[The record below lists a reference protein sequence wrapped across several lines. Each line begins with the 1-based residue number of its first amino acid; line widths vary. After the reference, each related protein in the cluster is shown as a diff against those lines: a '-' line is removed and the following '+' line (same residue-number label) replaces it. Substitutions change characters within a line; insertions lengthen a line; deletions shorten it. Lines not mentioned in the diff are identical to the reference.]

1 MNFGP
6 RDKPVRIMKNFAWF
20 AAVLL
25 WALAASAVKTASA
38 ASVSEAQMVV
48 HVDRPGPVI
57 HREVYGQFA
66 EQLGRGIDEGIWVG
80 VDSPIPNIHGYRKD
94 VVDAL
99 KAIRVPVIRWPGGC
113 YADEYHWRDGVGPPR
128 QRPVR
133 PNQSWGGED
142 HNVFGTHEFMDFAE
156 LVGAEAYI
164 GMNVGG
170 GSPRE
175 MADWLEYLTADGASS
190 LAVERRSNG
199 RDKPWKLDYV
209 GVGNEAWGCGGHMRP
224 SYYADL
230 YRQFATFARSS
241 SGTPLS
247 KVASGANADD
257 VAWTEGVLSVAAEFI
272 DVYGVHYYTLPSG
285 DWKHKGSATA
295 FGEAEWIATLRNAL
309 RMDSIISMHSAV
321 MDKYD
326 PAKRIVLAVDEWGT
340 WYDTEPGQSAL
351 YQQNSLRDALTA
363 AVTLDIFHA
372 HADRVRMANIAQMVN
387 VLQAMMLTDHGKMVL
402 TPTYHVFDLYKVF
415 QDAVSLPFE
424 LQAPDY
430 ILGAV
435 KVPGLHASAA
445 RDTNGVVHI
454 ALVNLNPN
462 QAAELKLQVKGF
474 APKQVSGRLLMA
486 AAMTSVNT
494 FDKGETVRP
503 SAYLGASLQSQGAL
517 RATLPAKSVV
527 VLDLK

>member
-1 MNFGP
+1 
-6 RDKPVRIMKNFAWF
+6 MKNFAWF

-25 WALAASAVKTASA
+25 WTLASGAVKTASA
-38 ASVSEAQMVV
+38 ASVTEAQMVV

-247 KVASGANADD
+247 KVASGANAD
-257 VAWTEGVLSVAAEFI
+257 GSC
-272 DVYGVHYYTLPSG
+272 GVHRRLWRALLHIAERRLEAQGFGHGVRRGGVDCHATQRAAHGFDHQHAQRG
-285 DWKHKGSATA
+285 DGQVRSC
-295 FGEAEWIATLRNAL
+295 EAHRAGRR
-309 RMDSIISMHSAV
+309 RMGDLVRHRTRPVSAV
-321 MDKYD
+321 
-326 PAKRIVLAVDEWGT
+326 
-340 WYDTEPGQSAL
+340 SA
-351 YQQNSLRDALTA
+351 
-363 AVTLDIFHA
+363 
-372 HADRVRMANIAQMVN
+372 
-387 VLQAMMLTDHGKMVL
+387 
-402 TPTYHVFDLYKVF
+402 
-415 QDAVSLPFE
+415 E
-424 LQAPDY
+424 
-430 ILGAV
+430 
-435 KVPGLHASAA
+435 
-445 RDTNGVVHI
+445 
-454 ALVNLNPN
+454 
-462 QAAELKLQVKGF
+462 
-474 APKQVSGRLLMA
+474 
-486 AAMTSVNT
+486 
-494 FDKGETVRP
+494 
-503 SAYLGASLQSQGAL
+503 
-517 RATLPAKSVV
+517 
-527 VLDLK
+527 